1 MSTRWRDCKG
11 WMDSNLPMTSSSD
24 EACKFFDA
32 AIIQM
37 TSLYEDSELGGT
49 GNTLKQMME
58 ADPDFVMGQVL
69 VNTLKYACSQC
80 DREAVTKALDG
91 ISNLALKQEVTD
103 RERKH
108 VTALKLVTEGKTLQ
122 AVETYR
128 EILTDSPT
136 DLMACLFAYFKYYEL
151 GMSKEMLDI
160 MKFVVEAYSS
170 ETPGYSTILA
180 WKAFAHEEN
189 SQLVEAEQESYKS
202 LAVSSGE
209 AFAIHTMA
217 HIHLERGMLD
227 VGLAFLQSK
236 AKYWESSNL
245 ACHIAW
251 HEALFLLEKGQFDDA
266 VKIFD
271 EQIITR
277 AATGGNFNDASSLL
291 YRLSFEDVQVPQR
304 WKSVLG
310 LVDKFYEQ
318 HRWIYIDAHILF
330 TLYRNGE
337 KERAS
342 EMLEKLKSF
351 VKDTTGANALV
362 THDVGIPLCAGIT
375 AFEEGHYETATNC
388 LNSIRTTLHKI
399 GGSIAQRDT
408 FVQLLIHSAIKSPNP
423 DHRTLARTILNERKT
438 KRADDP
444 LGDRLISLLE
454 NNASD

>member
-1 MSTRWRDCKG
+1 MTTRWRDCKG
-11 WMDSNLPMTSSSD
+11 WIDSNLPMTSSSD

-37 TSLYEDSELGGT
+37 TSLYENSELGGI

-58 ADPDFVMGQVL
+58 ADPDFVLGQVL
-69 VNTLKYACSQC
+69 VNTLKYSGSQS
-80 DREAVTKALDG
+80 DRDAVTKALDG
-91 ISNLALKQEVTD
+91 ISNLALKQKVTD

-108 VTALKLVTEGKTLQ
+108 VTALKLVTEGQTLQ
-122 AVETYR
+122 VVETYR
-128 EILTDSPT
+128 DILTDSPT
-136 DLMACLFAYFKYYEL
+136 DLMACLFAFFTYYEL
-151 GMSKEMLDI
+151 GMSKEMLDM

-202 LAVSSGE
+202 
-209 AFAIHTMA
+209 
-217 HIHLERGMLD
+217 
-227 VGLAFLQSK
+227 
-236 AKYWESSNL
+236 SNL

-271 EQIITR
+271 EKIITR

-291 YRLSFEDVQVPQR
+291 YRLSFEDVRVPQR

-351 VKDTTGANALV
+351 VKDTTGTNALV
-362 THDVGIPLCAGIT
+362 TRDVGIPLCAGIT

-388 LNSIRTTLHKI
+388 LNSIRTTLHTI

-423 DHRTLARTILNERKT
+423 DHKTLARTILNERKT

-444 LGDRLISLLE
+444 LGDRLMSLLE